1 MDNKFFTFIKPYL
14 SFIDKGDF
22 FRKPF
27 SWLYIAFAVLN
38 LILPFYILYT
48 AIDNNI
54 FDRPAR
60 ITAGFKFIVFILVWI
75 VIAFASWVCFQL
87 WWDRKNKVTETSV
100 ENSEFVVTPVFAHFI
115 QTFGEWIGT
124 WIGIV
129 GFFVALLATI
139 ILGSDA
145 VYLTAAIGV
154 PFIQSGIAFIILMPI
169 YGFLIVVGSRFLAEM
184 CRALASI
191 ANNTKKN

>member
-54 FDRPAR
+54 FDTFYTPA
-60 ITAGFKFIVFILVWI
+60 KFIIVFILVWI

-129 GFFVALLATI
+129 GFFVALLA

-154 PFIQSGIAFIILMPI
+154 PFIQSGIASIILIPI

>member
-48 AIDNNI
+48 AIDNKI
-54 FDRPAR
+54 FDRPA
-60 ITAGFKFIVFILVWI
+60 KFIIVFILVWI

-129 GFFVALLATI
+129 GFFVALLAT
-139 ILGSDA
+139 LGSDA
-145 VYLTAAIGV
+145 VYAVYLTAAAIGV
-154 PFIQSGIAFIILMPI
+154 PFIQSGIASIILIPI

>member
-1 MDNKFFTFIKPYL
+1 
-14 SFIDKGDF
+14 
-22 FRKPF
+22 
-27 SWLYIAFAVLN
+27 
-38 LILPFYILYT
+38 
-48 AIDNNI
+48 
-54 FDRPAR
+54 
-60 ITAGFKFIVFILVWI
+60 
-75 VIAFASWVCFQL
+75 
-87 WWDRKNKVTETSV
+87 
-100 ENSEFVVTPVFAHFI
+100 VFAHFI

-129 GFFVALLATI
+129 GFFVALLA

-154 PFIQSGIAFIILMPI
+154 PFIQSGIASIILIPI

>member
-1 MDNKFFTFIKPYL
+1 
-14 SFIDKGDF
+14 
-22 FRKPF
+22 
-27 SWLYIAFAVLN
+27 
-38 LILPFYILYT
+38 
-48 AIDNNI
+48 
-54 FDRPAR
+54 
-60 ITAGFKFIVFILVWI
+60 
-75 VIAFASWVCFQL
+75 
-87 WWDRKNKVTETSV
+87 
-100 ENSEFVVTPVFAHFI
+100 VFAHFI

-129 GFFVALLATI
+129 GFFVALLA

-145 VYLTAAIGV
+145 VYLTAAILTAAIGV
-154 PFIQSGIAFIILMPI
+154 PFIQSGIASIILIPI

>member
-54 FDRPAR
+54 FDTFYTPA
-60 ITAGFKFIVFILVWI
+60 KFIIVFILVWI

-100 ENSEFVVTPVFAHFI
+100 ENSEFVATPVFAHFI

-139 ILGSDA
+139 ILGSD
-145 VYLTAAIGV
+145 TAAIGV

>member
-54 FDRPAR
+54 FDTPA
-60 ITAGFKFIVFILVWI
+60 KFIIVFILVWI

-139 ILGSDA
+139 GSDA

-154 PFIQSGIAFIILMPI
+154 PFIQSGIASIILIPI

>member
-54 FDRPAR
+54 FDTPA
-60 ITAGFKFIVFILVWI
+60 KFIIVFILVWI
-75 VIAFASWVCFQL
+75 VIAFAGWVCFQL

-129 GFFVALLATI
+129 GFCGTI
-139 ILGSDA
+139 SYNNIRLRYCCNWSSFHSIRYCFHNSYA
-145 VYLTAAIGV
+145 NLW
-154 PFIQSGIAFIILMPI
+154 FSNC
-169 YGFLIVVGSRFLAEM
+169 
-184 CRALASI
+184 CRLKISCR
-191 ANNTKKN
+191 NV

>member
-54 FDRPAR
+54 FDTFYTPA
-60 ITAGFKFIVFILVWI
+60 KFIIVFILVWI
-75 VIAFASWVCFQL
+75 VIAFAGWVSFQL

-100 ENSEFVVTPVFAHFI
+100 ENSEFVATPVFAHFI

-139 ILGSDA
+139 ILGSD
-145 VYLTAAIGV
+145 TAAIGV

>member
-54 FDRPAR
+54 FDTPA
-60 ITAGFKFIVFILVWI
+60 KFIIVFILVWI

-129 GFFVALLATI
+129 GFFEALLA

-145 VYLTAAIGV
+145 VYLTAAIRV
-154 PFIQSGIAFIILMPI
+154 PFIQSGIASIILIPI

>member
-54 FDRPAR
+54 FD
-60 ITAGFKFIVFILVWI
+60 IVFILVWI

-100 ENSEFVVTPVFAHFI
+100 ENSEFVATPVFAHFI

-129 GFFVALLATI
+129 GFFVALLA

-145 VYLTAAIGV
+145 VYLTAAILTAAIGV
-154 PFIQSGIAFIILMPI
+154 PFIQSGIASIILIPI

>member
-1 MDNKFFTFIKPYL
+1 M
-14 SFIDKGDF
+14 
-22 FRKPF
+22 
-27 SWLYIAFAVLN
+27 YIAFAVLN

-54 FDRPAR
+54 FDTPAN
-60 ITAGFKFIVFILVWI
+60 AKFIIVFILVWI

-129 GFFVALLATI
+129 GFFVALLD

-154 PFIQSGIAFIILMPI
+154 PFIVPCSDAVYLTAAIGVPFIVPFIQSGIASIILIPI

-184 CRALASI
+184 CRVLASI

>member
-54 FDRPAR
+54 FDTFYTPA
-60 ITAGFKFIVFILVWI
+60 KFIIVFILVWI
-75 VIAFASWVCFQL
+75 VIAFAGWVSFQL

-100 ENSEFVVTPVFAHFI
+100 ENSEFVATPVFAHFI

-145 VYLTAAIGV
+145 VYSIGV
-154 PFIQSGIAFIILMPI
+154 PFIQSGIASIILIPI